1 MMQRNPNGPGRPQ
14 NIAANSEITT
24 QKPATAAR
32 AQQHDQVGTFW
43 DMLAIR
49 VVFTAIC
56 VAAGFH
62 FRPFS
67 VSREAGAATG
77 FLFALAVI
85 LFEVRLRRASMRRL
99 IGAATGSILGIV
111 GAYFTTLVLSHTS
124 MPESTRSFFSLAI
137 FLVMAYI
144 GLILGANKGD
154 MLEFAG
160 AGRTFWQRA
169 QHEAFGEAA
178 GYERDY

>member
-1 MMQRNPNGPGRPQ
+1 MQRTPNGPNRPQ
-14 NIAANSEITT
+14 NNTANSEITAH
-24 QKPATAAR
+24 KSNAAAR

-67 VSREAGAATG
+67 VSREAGALTG

-85 LFEVRLRRASMRRL
+85 LFEVRLRRASMRRPASRTTNSSAGGFSSRHEL
-99 IGAATGSILGIV
+99 VSCEQGCLEKWEELSDEEICNHRWNFIHRGDDLGV
-111 GAYFTTLVLSHTS
+111 WLV
-124 MPESTRSFFSLAI
+124 
-137 FLVMAYI
+137 
-144 GLILGANKGD
+144 
-154 MLEFAG
+154 EF
-160 AGRTFWQRA
+160 GRR
-169 QHEAFGEAA
+169 G
-178 GYERDY
+178 G

>member
-1 MMQRNPNGPGRPQ
+1 MQRPPNVPSRPPAVPASETPASKT
-14 NIAANSEITT
+14 NNHALAA
-24 QKPATAAR
+24 
-32 AQQHDQVGTFW
+32 HDSVGSFW
-43 DMLAIR
+43 DMLGIR
-49 VVFTAIC
+49 IIFTAIC

-67 VSREAGAATG
+67 VSKEYGSAVGL
-77 FLFALAVI
+77 LFAIAVI
-85 LFEVRLRRASMRRL
+85 LFELRLRRASLRRL

-124 MPESTRSFFSLAI
+124 MPESTRSFFSLAT

-154 MLEFAG
+154 MLNLQALG
-160 AGRTFWQRA
+160 G
-169 QHEAFGEAA
+169 
-178 GYERDY
+178 